1 MKMPFG
7 KFKGEDICDLETS
20 YLKWIEE
27 NIDRL
32 DPNLRA
38 EINHEIERREGNR
51 RPGKGFEKSKNVNIL
66 NKKGE

>member
-38 EINHEIERREGNR
+38 EINHEIERREGD
-51 RPGKGFEKSKNVNIL
+51 RPGKGFVKPKSINIL
-66 NKKGE
+66 NFKKGE

>member
-38 EINHEIERREGNR
+38 EINHEIERREGD
-51 RPGKGFEKSKNVNIL
+51 RPGKGFEKSKNINIL